1 MAVLRPP
8 KPQVEVRLL
17 PAAPAAT
24 VLYELSGVTA
34 ELSHRPRLAT
44 CNLFRHHRI
53 YSNFTLVYRF
63 LGG

>member
-1 MAVLRPP
+1 
-8 KPQVEVRLL
+8 
-17 PAAPAAT
+17 